1 MEPNTS
7 VVKEAWFLGML
18 SVAQLCFSR
27 AVSSLGPMNG
37 WAQNKAFAI
46 CAFWIRVLSCW
57 LNLHLVSGVP
67 ARGKSWC
74 FVLGNEGWG
83 FKSVLLG
90 LLKCHFATAFPSHWG
105 PAGLRVQI
113 RCLCICT
120 SAAHRMASWER
131 ELHSKFCFWYM
142 SFCWRTDAF
151 LNFFRCL
158 VLPLPIIL

>member
-37 WAQNKAFAI
+37 WTQNKAFAI

-90 LLKCHFATAFPSHWG
+90 LLKCHLSNRPPCFHRTED
-105 PAGLRVQI
+105 LRASVCKSGICVSARQQPTEWH
-113 RCLCICT
+113 RESENCIQNSVSSIWVFVGGQT
-120 SAAHRMASWER
+120 P
-131 ELHSKFCFWYM
+131 F
-142 SFCWRTDAF
+142 
-151 LNFFRCL
+151 
-158 VLPLPIIL
+158 